1 MNKAINSLLIPYTQV
16 DNLLVPNSLVEC
28 ILPYAI
34 PLPPDYRHQ
43 ALVGS
48 LIYNDA
54 KIPVLSM
61 ETLERNRKV
70 SLPDNSLGRFRI
82 VIMSSITADSFC
94 NNYAIIASGRP
105 SFIKVYENSMSK
117 VNTLASKFIYGKI
130 KLNLENCKSLAYIPN
145 LEKMEE
151 ELFSMRR

>member
-1 MNKAINSLLIPYTQV
+1 MSNAINSLLIPYTPV
-16 DNLLVPNSLVEC
+16 DNLLVPSSLVEC

-54 KIPVLSM
+54 KIPVLSL
-61 ETLERNRKV
+61 EQLERNRNI

-82 VIMSSITADSFC
+82 VIMSSIKENSFC
-94 NNYAIIASGRP
+94 DNYAIIASGRP
-105 SFIKVYENSMSK
+105 SFLKVTEESMKK
-117 VNTLASKFIYGKI
+117 VNTLASQFIYGKI
-130 KLNLENCKSLAYIPN
+130 KLDLENCKQLAYIPD

-151 ELFSMRR
+151 KLFSMRK